1 MPSYSYRNRNRTPA
15 RRLVLIT
22 TLAVLAGVAVYLNFF
37 TERGAC
43 SLTDQTCADPIV
55 HVNPADAPSPDATI
69 DSTTGSTTDAVQA
82 AGPVPD
88 QSDQPTPIV
97 SENDDQQA
105 SLSHAIRSDLPSA
118 QAQALLEAGA
128 ADLANRHYIA
138 ARQKLSQ
145 ALTVGLPASYDD
157 HARTMLSQ
165 AADAWL
171 FSADVFPGDQLCTR
185 YRVASGDRLAR
196 IAERSAVPYEFLM
209 RINNIDKPENLRAGS
224 TIKIV
229 QGPFTAVVER
239 SLFRISVYLGNLLV
253 RTYPVGLGAPGQQT
267 PTGLW
272 RVTLKQP
279 NPQWTD
285 RKTHKTYLPNDPEN
299 PLGEHWIAL
308 DGLKG
313 NAKGRTGFGIHGT
326 IKPDEIGQATSRGCI
341 RLRNEQVAEI
351 YDMLTPGKSTVVVL
365 D

>member
-1 MPSYSYRNRNRTPA
+1 MPSYRNRNRTPA

-37 TERGAC
+37 AERGAC
-43 SLTDQTCADPIV
+43 SPADQTSPDPIV
-55 HVNPADAPSPDATI
+55 QVNLTDTPSPDAPI
-69 DSTTGSTTDAVQA
+69 GA
-82 AGPVPD
+82 ADTADPAPD
-88 QSDQPTPIV
+88 PTDQPTPTGSDSDAQQV
-97 SENDDQQA
+97 SV
-105 SLSHAIRSDLPSA
+105 SHAVRSDLPSP
-118 QAQALLEAGA
+118 QAQALLEAGL
-128 ADLANRHYIA
+128 ADMADRDYIA

-145 ALTVGLPASYDD
+145 ALVLGLPASYGD

-171 FSADVFPGDQLCTR
+171 FSADVFPGDQFCRR
-185 YRVASGDRLAR
+185 YRVGAGDRLAR
-196 IAERSAVPYEFLM
+196 IAEKSAVPYEFLM

-224 TIKIV
+224 TIKTV

-239 SLFRISVYLGNLLV
+239 SLFRISVYLGNVLV
-253 RTYPVGLGAPGQQT
+253 RTYPVGLGAPGRQT

-308 DGLKG
+308 EGLEG
-313 NAKGRTGFGIHGT
+313 NAKGRAGFGIHGT
-326 IKPDEIGQATSRGCI
+326 IKPEEIGQATSRGCV
-341 RLRNEQVAEI
+341 RLRNEQVAEL